1 MSASVALVR
10 GEKRTA
16 RSNQVAWAMA
26 KRSLIT
32 TLRVPAAVLP
42 FFLMPFFFVVIFSGS
57 FSALTELPHF
67 PTDNVLNWMVPSSI
81 LQGAAFAGMG
91 AAFMTVRDIDSGF
104 YDRVLLMPGGRG
116 GVVLAPVLAAAVR
129 CLFTVFLVFLFGMAL
144 GGDLP
149 GGVLGVVSLFGTSL
163 GVSTLCVGWALGV
176 VYRLPAQS
184 AAPLLMVGI
193 LFTTFLST
201 ANVPLADQTGWM
213 HSVARVNPYTNI
225 LELARQGM
233 IGPVTWAQTW
243 PGLVAMAASMAVL
256 WAFALTGVR
265 RFTR

>member
-1 MSASVALVR
+1 
-10 GEKRTA
+10 
-16 RSNQVAWAMA
+16 MA

-42 FFLMPFFFVVIFSGS
+42 LFLMPIFFVVIFSGS

-91 AAFMTVRDIDSGF
+91 AAFITVRDIDSGF
-104 YDRVLLMPGGRG
+104 YDRVLLMPGGRA

-129 CLFTVFLVFLFGMAL
+129 CLFTVFVVFLFGMAL

-149 GGVLGVVSLFGTSL
+149 GGVLGVARAVRDLPR
-163 GVSTLCVGWALGV
+163 GVDPVRRVGARV
-176 VYRLPAQS
+176 VYRIPTQR

-193 LFTTFLST
+193 FFTTFLST
-201 ANVPLADQTGWM
+201 GNVPLADQTGW
-213 HSVARVNPYTNI
+213 VALGGAGQPVHEHPR
-225 LELARQGM
+225 ARPAGDDRA
-233 IGPVTWAQTW
+233 VTWAQTW
-243 PGLVAMAASMAVL
+243 PGLVAMAGSMAVL

>member
-1 MSASVALVR
+1 MTAVAVPLPRSERTVRSA
-10 GEKRTA
+10 E
-16 RSNQVAWAMA
+16 VAWALA
-26 KRSLIT
+26 KRSLVT

-42 FFLMPFFFVVIFSGS
+42 LFLMPVFFVVIFSGS

-91 AAFMTVRDIDSGF
+91 AAFITVRDIDSGF
-104 YDRVLLMPGGRG
+104 YDRMLLMPGGRS
-116 GVVLAPVLAAAVR
+116 GVLMAPVLAAAVR
-129 CLFTVFLVFLFGMAL
+129 CLFTVGVVFAFGMAL

-149 GGVLGVVSLFGTSL
+149 GGLLGVVVLFATSL
-163 GVSTLCVGWALGV
+163 LVSTMCVGWSLGV
-176 VYRLPAQS
+176 VYRIPTQR

-193 LFTTFLST
+193 FFTTFLST
-201 ANVPLADQTGWM
+201 GNVPLADQTGWV
-213 HSVARVNPYTNI
+213 HAVGRFNPYTNV

-233 IGPVTWAQTW
+233 IGQVTWHHTW
-243 PGLVAMAASMAVL
+243 PGLVAIAGSMAVL